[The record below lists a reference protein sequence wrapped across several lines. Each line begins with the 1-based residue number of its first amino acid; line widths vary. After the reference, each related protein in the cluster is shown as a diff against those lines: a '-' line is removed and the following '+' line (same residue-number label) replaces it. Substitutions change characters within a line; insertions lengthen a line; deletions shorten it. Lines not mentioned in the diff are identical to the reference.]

1 MKERFIYV
9 IERERKKS
17 ETLNLCSKLW
27 GKKKK
32 KNTYVLV
39 HRVGQLSIVVQ
50 HKPATLPSL
59 KSFKKLNN

>member
-9 IERERKKS
+9 IEREKKVKHLIYVLNYGVRRRKK
-17 ETLNLCSKLW
+17 K
-27 GKKKK
+27 
-32 KNTYVLV
+32 TYVLV

-59 KSFKKLNN
+59 KS